1 MALQFI
7 FGSSISKKSEEIYRE
22 VLGEAENHK
31 EQLWQIVV
39 PEQSTLVVQK
49 QVLELTKNLGLAQVD
64 VVSFHRLA
72 YRVMEDVNQHSP
84 GILDDTGKS
93 MLLRKIA
100 GEVADNLELFR
111 GNLSRRGFIEQ
122 LKSMLSEF
130 LQYGVMPKQLEQIT
144 EQLEDQPLL
153 QHKIRDLNK
162 IYQAFK
168 NRMKGDVITAEELLP
183 QLCKWI
189 PESEY
194 VKRSAFILDGFTGFT
209 PVQYQLLEL
218 LMKQGREVKV
228 ILTMDL
234 RENPYKITGMQELFY
249 MSKQVVSRL
258 SALADRNQVTVRPCI
273 QVTESRPA
281 AEAIKALENRLFRY
295 PLHSYLQETD
305 AIHLHRAKN
314 PEEEV
319 RYVLLQVL
327 SFIRKGYR
335 YRELAVI
342 CSDMTVYTPV
352 IEKWFGRAGLP
363 LFLDRKKTLLDNPL
377 VELIRSALEAAEKNY
392 SYESVFALLRNGLIP
407 LNRYEVDCL
416 ENYVKALGIY
426 GRKWKQTWTGTYRG
440 MPRDSEEELAGFN
453 ILRQQI
459 LDWLE
464 PLVQVF
470 AEKKNVKEVI
480 RTLYGFLN
488 ALSVQEEL
496 VYKAAEFEAKG
507 ELLLVHEYR
516 QCFDKVLGL
525 LEQMTELMGE
535 EVLSLN
541 AFQEVLEAGFENLQV
556 GLIPPAIDRLV
567 VGDLMRTRLDGVK
580 VLFMLGCNDSLI
592 PAAGE
597 KHGLLSDMD
606 RELLKK
612 ADMELAPTGREDG
625 FSEKY
630 YLYLTMTKPS
640 DHLYLLWSGVSG
652 EGKSMRPC
660 YLVGQLQKLFPKA
673 VQTSQDSL
681 SPVER
686 IWQPQ
691 DSLEVLIEGLRGYQ
705 KGSQESW
712 WRDLFSWYRTHEG
725 YETRLEHALGGLFAA
740 YRQEHLSPE
749 VSARIFGAR
758 PLNSV
763 TRLEAFSACAYAHFL
778 TYGLGLSQR
787 QEYELNA
794 MDYGNIFHESIE
806 TFFQILKSHDTD
818 WEHISEE
825 ERLRYV
831 QESVQK
837 VTEDYGNTILK
848 SSARYRYLV
857 GRLERMTDKTVWALT
872 RQLQAGSFLPE
883 GSEVDFSAETNTP
896 GMALSVSPGI
906 TMKLHGRIDRMDL
919 ARTEDGVYVKIID
932 YKSGSTV
939 FDLTKLYYGLQLQ
952 LILYLSA
959 ALELTAKANPDQ
971 KTIPAGVYY
980 YNIRNP
986 VVEKPQAGQSPEE
999 LLQAVEQSVLEELR
1013 MNGLS
1018 NASPDILQLLD
1029 HTEGK
1034 KSAVIKNLT
1043 RDASGAPAGS
1053 SLVAGGEE
1061 MEQLCRYS
1069 KKKAAVLCR
1078 EMLSGEIPV
1087 NPYSYKEQTGC
1098 DYCCYKGIC
1107 GFDPGIPGY
1116 RYRKLQPLTPGEVLT
1131 LIQEQEDNSPN

>member
-7 FGSSISKKSEEIYRE
+7 FGSSISRKSEEIFRE
-22 VLGEAENHK
+22 ALQEAEKNT

-49 QVLELTKNLGLAQVD
+49 QVLELTKNLGLMQVD
-64 VVSFHRLA
+64 VVSFNRLA
-72 YRVMEDVNQHSP
+72 YRVMEEVNQKSQ

-100 GEVADNLELFR
+100 GEVADSLELFG

-130 LQYGVMPKQLEQIT
+130 LQYGVMPEQLEQIT
-144 EQLEDQPLL
+144 EQLENQPLL
-153 QHKIRDLNK
+153 QHKIRDLSR

-168 NRMKGDVITAEELLP
+168 NRMKGEVITAEELLP
-183 QLCKWI
+183 QLCQWV
-189 PESEY
+189 PDSEY
-194 VKRSAFILDGFTGFT
+194 VKQSVFILDGFTGFT

-218 LMKQGREVKV
+218 LMVWSRDVKV
-228 ILTMDL
+228 ILNMDT

-249 MSKQVVSRL
+249 MSKQVVSKM
-258 SALADRNQVTVRPCI
+258 SMLADRLHVEIKPAVMIEHCRP
-273 QVTESRPA
+273 VA
-281 AEAIKALENRLFRY
+281 APLAALERRLFRY
-295 PLHSYLQETD
+295 PLKPYAEMVD

-327 SFIRKGYR
+327 SFIRQGYR

-377 VELIRSALEAAEKNY
+377 VELIRSALEAVEKNY
-392 SYESVFALLRNGLIP
+392 SYESMFALLRNGLMP

-426 GRKWKQTWTGTYRG
+426 GRKWKQPWERTYRG
-440 MPRDSEEELAGFN
+440 MPKDGGEELAGLN
-453 ILRQQI
+453 TLRQQI

-480 RTLYGFLN
+480 RALYGFLST
-488 ALSVQEEL
+488 LSVQEEL
-496 VYKAAEFEAKG
+496 LYKADRFEEQG
-507 ELLLVHEYR
+507 ELLLANEYR

-525 LEQMTELMGE
+525 LEQMAELMGE
-535 EVLSLN
+535 EILPLT
-541 AFQEVLEAGFENLQV
+541 ACQEVLEAGFENLQV

-652 EGKSMRPC
+652 EGKAMRPC
-660 YLVGQLQKLFPKA
+660 YLVGHLQKLFPKA

-691 DSLEVLIEGLRGYQ
+691 ESLEVLIEGLREYQ
-705 KGSQESW
+705 KGSQENW
-712 WRDLFSWYRTHEG
+712 WRDLYSWYRRHEG
-725 YETRLEHALGGLFAA
+725 YATRLEHALAGLFAA

-763 TRLEAFSACAYAHFL
+763 TRLEAFSVCAYAHFL
-778 TYGLGLSQR
+778 TYGLGLAER

-806 TFFQILKSHDTD
+806 TFFQILNAHDTD
-818 WEHISEE
+818 WESISEE
-825 ERLRYV
+825 ERLQYV
-831 QESVQK
+831 QESVGK

-857 GRLERMTDKTVWALT
+857 GRLERMTEKTIWALT

-896 GMALSVSPGI
+896 GMALSVNPGI

-919 ARTEDGVYVKIID
+919 AHTEDSVYVKIID
-932 YKSGSTV
+932 YKSGATV

-959 ALELTAKANPDQ
+959 ALELTQKSNPD
-971 KTIPAGVYY
+971 KKAIPAGVYY
-980 YNIRNP
+980 YNIKNP
-986 VVEKPQAGQSPEE
+986 VVEKPQTGQTPED
-999 LLQAVEQSVLEELR
+999 LLFAVEQSVLEELR

-1018 NASPDILQLLD
+1018 NASPEVLQLLD
-1029 HTEGK
+1029 NTEAK

-1043 RDASGAPAGS
+1043 RDASGAPAGT
-1053 SLVAGGEE
+1053 SLVAAGEE

-1069 KKKAAVLCR
+1069 KKKATTLCR
-1078 EMLSGEIPV
+1078 EMLSGQIPV
-1087 NPYSYKEQTGC
+1087 NPYSYKDQTGC
-1098 DYCCYKGIC
+1098 DYCSYKGIC
-1107 GFDPGIPGY
+1107 GFDTGIPGY
-1116 RYRKLQPLTPGEVLT
+1116 RYRKLQPLTSEEVLT
-1131 LIQEQEDNSPN
+1131 LIQEQEEK

>member
-7 FGSSISKKSEEIYRE
+7 FGSSISRKSEVIFRE
-22 VLGEAENHK
+22 ALQDAEKNPGL
-31 EQLWQIVV
+31 LWQIVV

-49 QVLELTKNLGLAQVD
+49 QVLELTRNLGLMQVD
-64 VVSFHRLA
+64 VVSFNRLA
-72 YRVMEDVNQHSP
+72 YRVMEDVNQHGK

-100 GEVADNLELFR
+100 GEVADSLELFG

-130 LQYGVMPKQLEQIT
+130 LQYGIQSNQLERVI
-144 EQLEDQPLL
+144 EQLDNQPLL
-153 QHKIRDLNK
+153 QHKIRDLGK

-168 NRMKGDVITAEELLP
+168 DRKDGNVITAEELLP
-183 QLCKWI
+183 QLCEWV
-189 PESEY
+189 PDSEY
-194 VKRSAFILDGFTGFT
+194 VKRSVFVLDGFTGFT

-218 LMKQGREVKV
+218 LLVWGRDVQV
-228 ILTMDL
+228 ILNMDT

-249 MSKQVVSRL
+249 MSKQVVSKL
-258 SALADRNQVTVRPCI
+258 SALADKLQVEIKPAVMIEDC
-273 QVTESRPA
+273 RPA
-281 AEAIKALENRLFRY
+281 AAPLAELERRLFRY
-295 PLHSYLQETD
+295 PLKAYGEKAD
-305 AIHLHRAKN
+305 AIHLHQAKN

-327 SFIRKGYR
+327 SCIRQGYR

-342 CSDMTVYTPV
+342 CSDMNVYTPV
-352 IEKWFGRAGLP
+352 IEKWFGRADLP
-363 LFLDRKKTLLDNPL
+363 MFLDRKKTLIDNPL
-377 VELIRSALEAAEKNY
+377 VELIRSALEVVEKNY
-392 SYESVFALLRNGLIP
+392 AYESVFALLRSSLIP

-426 GRKWKQTWTGTYRG
+426 GRKWQQPWDRTYRG
-440 MPRDSEEELAGFN
+440 MSKDSTEELAVLN
-453 ILRQQI
+453 VLRQQV

-464 PLVQVF
+464 PLAQIF
-470 AEKKNVKEVI
+470 AEKSNVKEVT
-480 RTLYGFLN
+480 RVLYQFLS
-488 ALSVQEEL
+488 ALTVQEQLAE
-496 VYKAAEFEAKG
+496 KAVWFEQEG
-507 ELLLVHEYR
+507 ELLLANEYR

-525 LEQMTELMGE
+525 LEQFTLLMGE
-535 EVLSLN
+535 EILSLT
-541 AFQEVLEAGFENLQV
+541 AYQEVLEAGFENLQV

-597 KHGLLSDMD
+597 KHGLLSDLD

-612 ADMELAPTGREDG
+612 VDMELAPTGREDG

-652 EGKSMRPC
+652 EGKAMRPC

-673 VQTSQDSL
+673 LQTDQDSL
-681 SPVER
+681 SPAER

-691 DSLEVLIEGLRGYQ
+691 ESLEVLIEGMRQYQ
-705 KGSQESW
+705 RGSQETW
-712 WRDLFSWYRTHEG
+712 WRDLYSWYRTHEG
-725 YETRLEHALGGLFAA
+725 YEIRLEHALAGMFAA
-740 YRQEHLSPE
+740 YRQEHLSPA
-749 VSARIFGAR
+749 VSARIFGAK

-763 TRLEAFSACAYAHFL
+763 TRLETFSACAYAHFL
-778 TYGLGLSQR
+778 TYGLGLSER
-787 QEYELNA
+787 QEYELDA

-806 TFFQILKSHDTD
+806 TFFRLLREHEAN
-818 WEHISEE
+818 WESISDE
-825 ERLRYV
+825 ERLRFV

-857 GRLERMTDKTVWALT
+857 GRLERMTDKTIWALT
-872 RQLQAGSFLPE
+872 RQLQAGSFQPK
-883 GSEVDFSAETNTP
+883 GSEVNFSAETNTP
-896 GMALSVSPGI
+896 GMALAVNPGI

-919 ARTEDGVYVKIID
+919 AQTEDTVYVKIID

-959 ALELTAKANPDQ
+959 ALELAQKANPD
-971 KTIPAGVYY
+971 KKAVPAGVYY
-980 YNIRNP
+980 YNIKNP
-986 VVEKPQAGQSPEE
+986 VVEKPQTGQSAEA
-999 LLQAVEQSVLEELR
+999 LLEAVEASVLEELR

-1043 RDASGAPAGS
+1043 RDASGAPAGT
-1053 SLVAGGEE
+1053 SLTATGTE

-1069 KKKAAVLCR
+1069 KKKATDLCR

-1087 NPYSYKEQTGC
+1087 NPYVYKDQTGC
-1098 DYCCYKGIC
+1098 DYCAYKGIC
-1107 GFDPGIPGY
+1107 GFDPGVPGY
-1116 RYRKLQPLTPGEVLT
+1116 RYRRLQPLTSEEVLT
-1131 LIQEQEDNSPN
+1131 LIQEQEDN